1 MLELSHK
8 KLDVW
13 KLSVE
18 FVAYIYSLTEEFPKT
33 EIYGITN
40 QLRRAAVSVAA
51 NIAEGAARRTG
62 PDKRRF
68 FEISRSSLVEID
80 SHLEVSM
87 RLKFCNEENLR
98 IASGK
103 LNHLFAMLT
112 NLIKSTK

>member
-1 MLELSHK
+1 MLDLSHK

-18 FVAYIYSLTEEFPKT
+18 FVADIYMLTEAFPKT
-33 EIYGITN
+33 EMYGITN

-51 NIAEGAARRTG
+51 NIAEGASRRTG

-80 SHLEVSM
+80 SHLEVSL
-87 RLKFCNEENLR
+87 RLKFCKEENLR
-98 IASGK
+98 ITSGK
-103 LNHLFAMLT
+103 INHLFAMLT

>member
-1 MLELSHK
+1 MLDLSHK

-18 FVAYIYSLTEEFPKT
+18 LVADIYSLTDTFQKT

-40 QLRRAAVSVAA
+40 QLRRAAVSVSA
-51 NIAEGAARRTG
+51 NIAEGSSRRTG
-62 PDKRRF
+62 NEKRRF

-80 SHLEVSM
+80 SHLEVGLK
-87 RLKFCNEENLR
+87 LKFCKEENL
-98 IASGK
+98 ISISEK